1 VSPERQEVLD
11 ALVAERY
18 GPSLWWKTPEP
29 PDDSELAQRWRRR
42 LMEQDFEATK
52 EETA

>member
-1 VSPERQEVLD
+1 MTRQEVLD
-11 ALVAERY
+11 ALLCERY

-42 LMEQDFEATK
+42 LMEQDFEAAR